1 LGGFAFV
8 VSVIKPRKGDTNSN
22 GPTSR
27 SSEQSGAVLLSD
39 PNLSNL
45 TFRRFVAGILV
56 TAIVASSWLWVRDA
70 VFARALAIAGIC
82 LVLWL
87 TEVVPPYV
95 PTLLLWAMTP
105 LLLSGFGEQF
115 RLARV
120 LGWSANPVLALFLGG
135 FTLSVAASRHGI
147 DSLIARFAVRLSG
160 GHRLGLVAL
169 VIAATGTLSLW
180 MSNIAAAAMMLA
192 ALHPFFVGTDK
203 NNRFRRATFMG
214 IAIGANFGGIATPIG
229 TGPNAI
235 AIAAVSYSAQIT
247 FLDWM
252 VFAVPLALG
261 LMIAGGLLL
270 TARFRLSGM
279 TELPE
284 IVVKAPDRRG
294 RLVMI
299 VFFVTVAA
307 WLTEPIHGTS
317 SAIVALVATAVLF
330 GSGLLHREDITRIDW
345 STLGLIA
352 GGIGLG
358 TLLEQSGLPKF
369 AGAVVPWQDIPHV
382 ARVFMLCLA
391 SALLSA
397 LMSNTAAVTMLI
409 PLAAGIDPAPS
420 TAILIAIAA
429 SLGIPFVISTPP
441 NAMIYGEGGVT
452 FADLAV
458 PGLILMILG
467 CILVS
472 TTGPLVLNLA
482 GIP

>member
-1 LGGFAFV
+1 MELRQVEPSTTALASKPSIKAVFA
-8 VSVIKPRKGDTNSN
+8 NS
-22 GPTSR
+22 TF
-27 SSEQSGAVLLSD
+27 
-39 PNLSNL
+39 SNL
-45 TFRRFVAGILV
+45 TTRWLIAGILA
-56 TAIVASSWLWVRDA
+56 TALVISSCLWIKDP

-82 LVLWL
+82 LVFWL

-105 LLLSGFGEQF
+105 LLLSGYGEQF
-115 RLARV
+115 HLARV

-135 FTLSVAASRHGI
+135 FALSVAASRHGI
-147 DSLIARFAVRLSG
+147 DNLIARFAVRLSG

-169 VIAATGTLSLW
+169 VIAATATLSMW
-180 MSNIAAAAMMLA
+180 MSNIAAAAMMLV
-192 ALHPFFVGTDK
+192 ALHPLFVETPR
-203 NNRFRRATFMG
+203 NNRFRRATLMG

-235 AIAAVSYSAQIT
+235 AIAAVSNNVRVT

-252 VFAVPLALG
+252 VFALPLALG
-261 LMIAGGLLL
+261 LMIAGALLL
-270 TARFRLSGM
+270 TARFRLRGF
-279 TELPE
+279 TELPD
-284 IVVKAPDRRG
+284 IPVTAPDRRD
-294 RLVMI
+294 RLVML
-299 VFFVTVAA
+299 VFFATVAA

-317 SAIVALVATAVLF
+317 SAIVALIATAVLF
-330 GSGLLHREDITRIDW
+330 GSGLLHREDIKRIDW

-358 TLLEQSGLPKF
+358 TLLDQAGLSKF
-369 AGAVVPWQDIPHV
+369 AGAVVPWQEIPHV
-382 ARVFMLCLA
+382 VRLFMLCFTAAFLA
-391 SALLSA
+391 A

-429 SLGIPFVISTPP
+429 SFGIPFVISTPP
-441 NAMIYGEGGVT
+441 NAMIYGEGGIT
-452 FADLAV
+452 FSDLAI

-467 CILVS
+467 CVLVS
-472 TTGPLVLNLA
+472 TTGPLVLKMV

>member
-1 LGGFAFV
+1 LGGLAFV
-8 VSVIKPRKGDTNSN
+8 VNVIELRKIETSANALAGEQSTKAVLTNS
-22 GPTSR
+22 
-27 SSEQSGAVLLSD
+27 
-39 PNLSNL
+39 NLSNL
-45 TFRRFVAGILV
+45 TVRRFVASTLAPALV
-56 TAIVASSWLWVRDA
+56 ISSWLWMKDP

-105 LLLSGFGEQF
+105 LLLSGYGEQF
-115 RLARV
+115 HLTRV

-135 FTLSVAASRHGI
+135 FALSVAASRHGI
-147 DSLIARFAVRLSG
+147 DNLIARFAVRLSG
-160 GHRLGLVAL
+160 GNRLGLVAL
-169 VIAATGTLSLW
+169 VIAATATLSMW
-180 MSNIAAAAMMLA
+180 MSNIAAAAMMLV
-192 ALHPFFVGTDK
+192 ALHPLFVGTSR
-203 NNRFRRATFMG
+203 NNRFRRATLMG

-235 AIAAVSYSAQIT
+235 AIAAVSNSVRVT
-247 FLDWM
+247 FLHWM
-252 VFAVPLALG
+252 VFALPLAMG

-270 TARFRLSGM
+270 KARFHLRGR
-279 TELPE
+279 TELPP
-284 IVVKAPDRRG
+284 IAVKAPDSHG
-294 RLVMI
+294 RFLMI
-299 VFFVTVAA
+299 VFFLTVAA

-317 SAIVALVATAVLF
+317 SAIVALIATAVLF
-330 GSGLLHREDITRIDW
+330 GSGLLHRADIARIDW

-358 TLLEQSGLPKF
+358 TLLDQAGLSKF
-369 AGAVVPWQDIPHV
+369 AGAAVPWQAIPHIV
-382 ARVFMLCLA
+382 RLFMLCFTA
-391 SALLSA
+391 ALLAA

-429 SLGIPFVISTPP
+429 SFGIPFVISTPP
-441 NAMIYGEGGVT
+441 NAMIYGEGGIT
-452 FADLAV
+452 FSDLAV

-467 CILVS
+467 CVLVS
-472 TTGPLVLNLA
+472 TTGPLVLNLV